1 MSFATPLYVA
11 TYVDNHDTDELLLEP
26 GVIMLVDVSDQYWKN
41 SKLEDAEAK
50 IRREIR
56 DISGARKDSE
66 KATILHISP
75 SVLILPK
82 AEEKEA
88 EELEAQNIKTSK
100 GVVDA

>member
-1 MSFATPLYVA
+1 MVL
-11 TYVDNHDTDELLLEP
+11 
-26 GVIMLVDVSDQYWKN
+26 G
-41 SKLEDAEAK
+41 K
-50 IRREIR
+50 IT
-56 DISGARKDSE
+56 SE

-88 EELEAQNIKTSK
+88 EELEVQNIKTSK